1 MIEGSP
7 DGSHMQV
14 TDMAQTETISH
25 TTPRRTAFVLAGGG
39 SLGAVEVGML
49 QALLDWGEAPS
60 FMVGASAGAINAA
73 YFAADPTREGADK
86 LERLWCVI
94 RRRDVF
100 PLNLSSMIGLLRRRD
115 YLVDS
120 HGLRSLLEKHMT
132 YTRLE
137 DARMP
142 LHIVASDMLTG
153 EEVLLSS
160 GSVVDAVLASAAIPG
175 VFPPVQI
182 DARLL
187 VDGGVANNTPI
198 STAIKLGATRVV
210 VLPTGFA
217 CAMGQIP
224 KGAIAR
230 ALHALSLLVSR
241 QLVHD
246 AEHFAGSDIELRIVP
261 SLCPLRTSPYDYSSA
276 RDLIAQSK
284 ACTQQWLDGGG
295 LEKAGIPGPL
305 HEHQH

>member
-1 MIEGSP
+1 MTQA
-7 DGSHMQV
+7 DG
-14 TDMAQTETISH
+14 ISYA
-25 TTPRRTAFVLAGGG
+25 PRRTAFVLAGGG

-49 QALLDWGEAPS
+49 QALLDWGVAPS

-73 YFAADPTREGADK
+73 YFAADPTRDGADK
-86 LERLWCVI
+86 LERLWCII

-100 PLNLSSMIGLLRRRD
+100 PLNLGSVIGLLRRRD

-120 HGLRSLLEKHMT
+120 YGLRSLLEKHVA
-132 YTRLE
+132 YERLE
-137 DARMP
+137 DARLP

-175 VFPPVQI
+175 VFPPVRI
-182 DARLL
+182 DTRLL

-217 CAMGQIP
+217 CAIGQIP
-224 KGAIAR
+224 TGAIAR

-246 AEHFAGSDIELRIVP
+246 AEHFANSHVELRIVP
-261 SLCPLRTSPYDYSSA
+261 SLCPLHTSPYDYSSA
-276 RDLIAQSK
+276 RALIAQSK
-284 ACTQQWLDGGG
+284 ACTVRWLEGGG
-295 LEKAGIPGPL
+295 LEQAGVPGPL
-305 HEHQH
+305 QEHHH

>member
-1 MIEGSP
+1 MSL
-7 DGSHMQV
+7 
-14 TDMAQTETISH
+14 TDSISS
-25 TTPRRTAFVLAGGG
+25 TPRRTAFVLAGGG
-39 SLGAVEVGML
+39 SLAAVEVGML
-49 QALLDWGEAPS
+49 QALLDWGETPS

-73 YFAADPTREGADK
+73 YFAADPTRDGADK

-100 PLNLSSMIGLLRRRD
+100 PLNLGSVIGLLRRRD

-120 HGLRSLLEKHMT
+120 YGLRSLLQKHVA
-132 YTRLE
+132 YERLE
-137 DARMP
+137 DARLP

-175 VFPPVQI
+175 VFPPVRI

-217 CAMGQIP
+217 CAIGQIP
-224 KGAIAR
+224 TGAIVR

-246 AEHFAGSDIELRIVP
+246 AEHFANSQVELRIVP
-261 SLCPLRTSPYDYSSA
+261 SLCPLHTSPYDYSSA
-276 RDLIAQSK
+276 RALIAQSK
-284 ACTQQWLDGGG
+284 ACTERWLEDGGMERG
-295 LEKAGIPGPL
+295 DIPGPL
-305 HEHQH
+305 QEHHH